1 MAPSYNSDSE
11 MPKVARFGIDFDTPR
26 LEGLVMNRSAM
37 FDLQGQVA
45 FVTGAAKGLG
55 LAMAEIVAQAGAR
68 VVMSDIDSDALASS
82 IRRLAAQGL
91 DVVGEVVDVAD
102 TALLARTIDGV
113 AERMGRM
120 DIVFANA
127 GLSAGS
133 GPLTAAGSLAQVD
146 MDRWSRLLQ
155 INLTSVFVTIKTA
168 SAHMVKQRSGRIIVT
183 ASIAGMRGERMCG
196 YAYAATKAAVS
207 NLVRQSSIELSSHGV
222 TINAIAPGPFLTD
235 IGNGRLHDPEVA
247 AGFVSDV
254 PMGRLGQPDEIK
266 GLALLLASPASSY
279 ITGAVI
285 PVDGGATAS

>member
-1 MAPSYNSDSE
+1 MD
-11 MPKVARFGIDFDTPR
+11 
-26 LEGLVMNRSAM
+26 RSTM
-37 FDLQGQVA
+37 FDLKGQVA

-55 LAMAEIVAQAGAR
+55 LAMAEIVAQSGAK
-68 VVMSDIDSDALASS
+68 VVMTDIDPEALAVST
-82 IRRLAAQGL
+82 RRMQAQGC
-91 DVVGEVVDVAD
+91 DVIGQVLDVAD
-102 TALLARTIDGV
+102 VDLLARTIDQV
-113 AERMGRM
+113 AETHGRL

-133 GPLTAAGSLAQVD
+133 GPQTDAGRLANVD
-146 MDRWSRLLQ
+146 MERWNRLLT
-155 INLTSVFVTIKTA
+155 INLTSVFMTIRTA
-168 SAHMVKQRSGRIIVT
+168 SAHMIRQRYGRLIVT

-207 NLVRQSSIELSSHGV
+207 NLVRQSSIELSAHNIAV
-222 TINAIAPGPFLTD
+222 NAIAPGPFLTD
-235 IGNGRLHDPEVA
+235 IGNGRLHDPDVA

-254 PMGRLGQPDEIK
+254 PMGRLGLPDEIK

>member
-1 MAPSYNSDSE
+1 
-11 MPKVARFGIDFDTPR
+11 
-26 LEGLVMNRSAM
+26 M
-37 FDLQGQVA
+37 FDLKGQVA

-55 LAMAEIVAQAGAR
+55 LAMAEIVAQSGAK
-68 VVMSDIDSDALASS
+68 VVMSDIDPKALEAS
-82 IRRLAAQGL
+82 IRRLTAQGL
-91 DVVGEVVDVAD
+91 EVVGEVVDVAD
-102 TALLARTIDGV
+102 TGLLARTIDDV
-113 AERMGRM
+113 SKRMGRL

-133 GPLTAAGSLAQVD
+133 GPLTEAGSLAGVD
-146 MDRWSRLLQ
+146 LSRWKGLLE
-155 INLTSVFVTIKTA
+155 INLTSVFVTIRAA
-168 SAHMVKQRSGRIIVT
+168 SAHMMRRRSGRIIVT

-207 NLVRQSSIELSSHGV
+207 NLVRQSSIELSPHGV

>member
-1 MAPSYNSDSE
+1 MDRN
-11 MPKVARFGIDFDTPR
+11 T
-26 LEGLVMNRSAM
+26 M
-37 FDLQGQVA
+37 FDLKGQVA

-55 LAMAEIVAQAGAR
+55 LAMAEIVAQSGAK
-68 VVMSDIDSDALASS
+68 VVMSDIDPKALEAS
-82 IRRLAAQGL
+82 IRRLTAQGL
-91 DVVGEVVDVAD
+91 EVVGEVVDVAD
-102 TALLARTIDGV
+102 TDLLARTIDDV
-113 AERMGRM
+113 SKRMGRL

-133 GPLTAAGSLAQVD
+133 GPLTEAGSLAGVD
-146 MDRWSRLLQ
+146 LSRWKGLLE
-155 INLTSVFVTIKTA
+155 INLTSVFVTIRAA
-168 SAHMVKQRSGRIIVT
+168 SAHMMRRRSGRIIVT

-207 NLVRQSSIELSSHGV
+207 NLVRQSSIELSPHGV

>member
-1 MAPSYNSDSE
+1 MD
-11 MPKVARFGIDFDTPR
+11 
-26 LEGLVMNRSAM
+26 RSTM
-37 FDLQGQVA
+37 FDLKGQVA

-55 LAMAEIVAQAGAR
+55 LAMAEIVAQSGAK
-68 VVMSDIDSDALASS
+68 VVMTDIDPEALAVST
-82 IRRLAAQGL
+82 RRLQAQGC
-91 DVVGEVVDVAD
+91 DVVGQVLDVAD
-102 TALLARTIDGV
+102 VDLLARTIDQV
-113 AERMGRM
+113 AETHGRL

-133 GPLTAAGSLAQVD
+133 GPQTEAGRLANVD
-146 MDRWSRLLQ
+146 MERWNRLLT
-155 INLTSVFVTIKTA
+155 INLTSVFMTIRTA
-168 SAHMVKQRSGRIIVT
+168 SVHMIKQRYGRLIVT

-207 NLVRQSSIELSSHGV
+207 NLVRQSSIELSAHNIAV
-222 TINAIAPGPFLTD
+222 NAIAPGPFLTD
-235 IGNGRLHDPEVA
+235 IGNGRLHDPDVA

-254 PMGRLGQPDEIK
+254 PMRRLGLPDEIK